1 VPDEATV
8 HAIVPLALLEAI
20 RNLDTPLDD
29 GLAELASETVSRRLG
44 MSSTVSAQ
52 IGRYREAAAKGAGVS
67 LEEATQVFRLAGRRA
82 DANLVFA
89 DAGRR
94 AARLAG
100 RQSAKRA
107 IGRLLPRSIRRAL
120 GQRAAVDL
128 STRVFDL
135 PVVREGAGVG
145 LRLTS
150 SLATTAGYA
159 GSGCYFYSALLGELL
174 RVTSEFE
181 GAMIHDQCLAKGDG
195 ACIWRAAE
203 AEAW

>member
-100 RQSAKRA
+100 RQSAQRA

-120 GQRAAVDL
+120 GHAESDAAIEE
-128 STRVFDL
+128 RGIR
-135 PVVREGAGVG
+135 VRERIG
-145 LRLTS
+145 RR
-150 SLATTAGYA
+150 SLAKAQR
-159 GSGCYFYSALLGELL
+159 FEERRRRRERL
-174 RVTSEFE
+174 RGDREFE
-181 GAMIHDQCLAKGDG
+181 KLAEHRESLPRASVDG
-195 ACIWRAAE
+195 HCRRVAA
-203 AEAW
+203 